1 MKVEGLEFGV
11 YAETTADRA
20 ASVQG
25 RASFSVRLREG
36 RISFGV
42 WFGVWGVGTLSQTY
56 GGACV
61 QGKGF
66 ISIYTAYTSTIYST
80 PHTKHPPLKIHRQ
93 NRRGDSPTSPQSG
106 SKSLLCDPLD
116 FTADR
121 QSSATFLTSK
131 ATFVTHQEKMVST
144 KKNARD
150 VRTCGLPNR
159 RPYSRNFCT
168 STIRSSP
175 QNLLLSKGT
184 IKSSSDFPRLYFGVL
199 KRTPQFPIEASI
211 QIIRSDIRFEALVLI
226 FNSKHS
232 SRYSFK
238 KNRPDIQLNTLVSI
252 FNSKHA
258 SRYSI
263 QNTRPDIQFKTLVL
277 MFKHSS

>member
-1 MKVEGLEFGV
+1 MKAEGLEFGV

-66 ISIYTAYTSTIYST
+66 ISTYTAYTSTIYST

-106 SKSLLCDPLD
+106 SKSLMCDPLD
-116 FTADR
+116 FTAGR

-131 ATFVTHQEKMVST
+131 ATFVTYQEKMVST
-144 KKNARD
+144 KENARNM
-150 VRTCGLPNR
+150 RTGDLPHR
-159 RPYSRNFCT
+159 RLYSKNSCT

-175 QNLLLSKGT
+175 QNLPLSKGT
-184 IKSSSDFPRLYFGVL
+184 IKPSTDLHRLYFGVL
-199 KRTPQFPIEASI
+199 KRTLKFPIEAST
-211 QIIRSDIRFEALVLI
+211 QIIRPDIRFKALVLI

-238 KNRPDIQLNTLVSI
+238 KD
-252 FNSKHA
+252 
-258 SRYSI
+258 
-263 QNTRPDIQFKTLVL
+263 
-277 MFKHSS
+277 SS